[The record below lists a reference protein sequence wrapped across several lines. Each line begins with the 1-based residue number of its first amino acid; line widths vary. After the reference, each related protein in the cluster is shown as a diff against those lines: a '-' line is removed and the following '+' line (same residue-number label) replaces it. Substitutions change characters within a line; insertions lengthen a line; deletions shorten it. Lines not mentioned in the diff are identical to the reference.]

1 MDTRQRRF
9 LRVAPWSQAV
19 ARRLGDCGRCE
30 GVQGVLTLVFRE
42 VAQAFHDDRVVELSG
57 QLEEEEQDGK
67 RTEDNHKHS
76 KDHGYGDEMKWKTQ
90 DT

>member
-1 MDTRQRRF
+1 MG
-9 LRVAPWSQAV
+9 
-19 ARRLGDCGRCE
+19 ARRKLGAYWAHNLWERCE

-57 QLEEEEQDGK
+57 QLEEEEQDGR

-76 KDHGYGDEMKWKTQ
+76 NDHGYGDEMKWKTQ